1 MKFRTPLSHARGLG
15 SAKDGTGHW
24 WTQRLTAIA
33 LVPLML
39 WFAWSI
45 IGLTAADYATVHAW
59 IAQPTNAGLLLIL
72 IYAAFYHSMLGLQVI
87 IEDYVHVGWLEVS
100 LMVLVRFGSIFLGIA
115 AALAVLLI
123 ATGN

>member
-15 SAKDGTGHW
+15 SAKEGTGHW
-24 WTQRLTAIA
+24 WAQRLTAIA

-45 IGLTAADYATVHAW
+45 IGLTSADYATVHAW
-59 IAQPTNAGLLLIL
+59 IAQPTNAGVLLIL

-87 IEDYVHVGWLEVS
+87 IEDYVHVRWME
-100 LMVLVRFGSIFLGIA
+100 LMLMILVRFASIILGVA
-115 AALAVLLI
+115 AALAVVLI
-123 ATGN
+123 ATES

>member
-15 SAKDGTGHW
+15 SAKEGTAHW
-24 WTQRLTAIA
+24 WAQRLTAIA
-33 LVPLML
+33 LVPLTL

-45 IGLTAADYATVHAW
+45 IGLTSADYVTVHAW
-59 IAQPTNAGLLLIL
+59 IAQPRHAGLLLIF

-87 IEDYVHVGWLEVS
+87 IEDYVTTRWMEIF
-100 LMVLVRFGSIFLGIA
+100 LMVAVRFASIFLGA
-115 AALAVLLI
+115 AAGLAVLLI

>member
-1 MKFRTPLSHARGLG
+1 MKFRVPLSQARGLG
-15 SAKDGTGHW
+15 SAKEGTGHW

-33 LVPLML
+33 LVPLVL

-45 IGLTAADYATVHAW
+45 IGLTGADYATTHAW